1 MIGELIF
8 ALECSPGDC
17 GYKIT
22 YEFSSKDNLVDLNGE
37 QMNDVEVGVEALCQ
51 TFGQVFLERDVQ
63 VRVPF
68 YRFLQ
73 FLKTIAQICPFFCS
87 LKGLVDALK
96 LRLELLHL
104 SLYITKVMFC
114 YCMEWRGAVLP
125 RFLEFLVDSTIVKM
139 FVSVIVL
146 EYLERSR

>member
-1 MIGELIF
+1 M
-8 ALECSPGDC
+8 
-17 GYKIT
+17 IT
-22 YEFSSKDNLVDLNGE
+22 YEFSSKDDLVDLNGE

-63 VRVPF
+63 VRVTF

-73 FLKTIAQICPFFCS
+73 FLKAIAQICPFFCS

-104 SLYITKVMFC
+104 SL
-114 YCMEWRGAVLP
+114 
-125 RFLEFLVDSTIVKM
+125 
-139 FVSVIVL
+139 
-146 EYLERSR
+146 

>member
-1 MIGELIF
+1 
-8 ALECSPGDC
+8 
-17 GYKIT
+17 
-22 YEFSSKDNLVDLNGE
+22 
-37 QMNDVEVGVEALCQ
+37 MNDVEVGVEALCQ

-63 VRVPF
+63 VRVTF

-104 SLYITKVMFC
+104 SLYITKDMFC
-114 YCMEWRGAVLP
+114 YCREWRDAVLP

-139 FVSVIVL
+139 FVSEIVL
-146 EYLERSR
+146 EYLERSI